1 MTNADKQYV
10 RDRANHCCEY
20 CRLSQLVASYVRFQ
34 IEHIRAKQHHGTD
47 ELDNL
52 ALACPRCNRFKG
64 TNLTAIDPETQE
76 ITQIFHPRQHV
87 WSDHFALIGI
97 EIIGLTSIGRCTVE
111 LLHMNDEERLRVR
124 EAMLE

>member
-47 ELDNL
+47 
-52 ALACPRCNRFKG
+52 
-64 TNLTAIDPETQE
+64 AIDSKAR
-76 ITQIFHPRQHV
+76 I
-87 WSDHFALIGI
+87 
-97 EIIGLTSIGRCTVE
+97 
-111 LLHMNDEERLRVR
+111 
-124 EAMLE
+124 